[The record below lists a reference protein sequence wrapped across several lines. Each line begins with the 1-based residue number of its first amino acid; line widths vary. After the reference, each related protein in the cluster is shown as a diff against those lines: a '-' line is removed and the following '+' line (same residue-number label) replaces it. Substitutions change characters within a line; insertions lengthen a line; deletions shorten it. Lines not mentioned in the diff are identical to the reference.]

1 MATVN
6 LKDLKAIEL
15 GWPHNIGCEGIT
27 FINICT
33 WLEAT
38 YGEDY
43 FFPPF
48 TDRPSYEKTS
58 KELMEWCTDNGV
70 YYYGAGREDFSFS
83 VAGEEAMKEDRKVV
97 LFEDL
102 S

>member
-43 FFPPF
+43 YFNPMS
-48 TDRPSYEKTS
+48 RPSYEKSS
-58 KELMEWCTDNGV
+58 KELMEWCKENNV
-70 YYYGAGREDFSFS
+70 HYYGADREDFSYET
-83 VAGEEAMKEDRKVV
+83 AAYQALYLGKKVV
-97 LFEDL
+97 IVEDF

>member
-38 YGEDY
+38 YGEEYY
-43 FFPPF
+43 FNQM
-48 TDRPSYEKTS
+48 TRPSYEKSS
-58 KELMEWCTDNGV
+58 KELMEWCKENNV
-70 YYYGAGREDFSFS
+70 HYYAADRENFNYETAANQAQYLGKKVVIVEDFS
-83 VAGEEAMKEDRKVV
+83 
-97 LFEDL
+97 
-102 S
+102 

>member
-43 FFPPF
+43 YFPPF
-48 TDRPSYEKTS
+48 KNRPSYEKTS
-58 KELMEWCTDNGV
+58 KELMEWCKENNV
-70 YYYGAGREDFSFS
+70 HYYGADRENFNYETAAYQALYLGKKVVIVEDFS
-83 VAGEEAMKEDRKVV
+83 
-97 LFEDL
+97 
-102 S
+102 

>member
-43 FFPPF
+43 YFNLMP
-48 TDRPSYEKTS
+48 RPSYEKSS
-58 KELMEWCTDNGV
+58 KELMEWCKENNV
-70 YYYGAGREDFSFS
+70 HYYAADRENFNYETAANQAQYLGKKVVIVEDFS
-83 VAGEEAMKEDRKVV
+83 
-97 LFEDL
+97 
-102 S
+102 

>member
-43 FFPPF
+43 YFPPF
-48 TDRPSYEKTS
+48 KNRPSYEKTS
-58 KELMEWCTDNGV
+58 KDLMEWCKENNV
-70 YYYGAGREDFSFS
+70 HYYGADRENFNYEIAANQAQYLGKKVVIVEDFS
-83 VAGEEAMKEDRKVV
+83 
-97 LFEDL
+97 
-102 S
+102 